1 MGVGRTRTMSLDG
14 GQGNKSTNQKTI
26 QLVKLLTE
34 LGPDIP
40 EISRKLGQFKESV
53 RYRYKEKILNKG
65 LAVQA
70 TVDHERI
77 GLRRLIVVIDFSDVY
92 SEYAPAILT
101 SMSELCFL
109 VDFAKTMP
117 TAYFVANFSIPK
129 EFVAEVKSFLEA
141 MKEKGMFSRLEIY
154 DFDWMRVS
162 PMKSEF
168 YDFDT
173 GRWDFDWTGQSPD
186 YTSAKYLPSPS
197 SPFDYVDLLLLKELQ
212 MDANKSLKEISDK
225 LQVNYKKL
233 AWHYA
238 AHVKAR
244 HLLRGYSV
252 NWMGTKY
259 DYGMEKVLQRQHRYF
274 ALNLLIRGVDDHEI
288 VLLRQAIDRLP
299 YLWAEAVGRNYFVE
313 MAFPVDFVVEGLQ
326 FLTKTVSTF
335 KERAQIYAIDQT
347 NAASFTIPYGQFDFS
362 RKKWIFDSADLM
374 RRFEALIVQINKET
388 H

>member
-1 MGVGRTRTMSLDG
+1 LVVGGIEDMSLAG
-14 GQGNKSTNQKTI
+14 SQSNKSTNQKTI

-34 LGPDIP
+34 IGPDIP
-40 EISRKLGQFKESV
+40 EIARRLGQFKESV
-53 RYRYKEKILNKG
+53 RYRYKEKVLNKG

-77 GLRRLIVVIDFSDVY
+77 GLKRLIIVVDFSDVY
-92 SEYAPAILT
+92 AEYAPAILT

-109 VDFAKTMP
+109 VDFAKSMP
-117 TAYFVANFSIPK
+117 TGYYVASFSIPK
-129 EFVAEVKSFLEA
+129 EFVAEVKTFIEA
-141 MKEKGMFSRLEIY
+141 MKAKGMFTKLEVY
-154 DFDWMRVS
+154 DFDWIRIS

-173 GRWDFDWTGQSPD
+173 GRWDFDWTEQSPD
-186 YTSAKYLPSPS
+186 YTSARYLPSPS
-197 SPFDYVDLLLLKELQ
+197 SSFDYVDLLLLKELQ

-233 AWHYA
+233 AWHYT

-244 HLLRGYSV
+244 HLVRSYSV

-259 DYGMEKVLQRQHRYF
+259 DYGLEKVLQRQHRYF
-274 ALNLLIRGVDDHEI
+274 ALNLLIKDVDEREI
-288 VLLRQAIDRLP
+288 VLLRQAMDRLP

-313 MAFPVDFVVEGLQ
+313 MALPVDFVVEGLQ
-326 FLTKTVSTF
+326 FLTKTVSGF
-335 KERAQIYAIDQT
+335 KERAQIYAMDQT
-347 NAASFTIPYGQFDFS
+347 NAASFTIPYELFDFT

-374 RRFEALIVQINKET
+374 KRFEALIVQINKET